1 MVRVTRGLRRG
12 LGLRGGSRGRLGR
25 RGLRCGALRCRG
37 LRRRGGC
44 RLRGRCAGRPESTG
58 SAVATGPVWRALG
71 LGRRRAAG
79 HRTGLRAHERAHV
92 LGGVWEQRHVTGPFE
107 RRGEHPLVLRAGA
120 ALAARV
126 DLAAIA
132 DVATD
137 ATHLFEVD
145 LLDLVHAER
154 ADLAA
159 WPSRP
164 AVAGPVATAV
174 IAAAIARTAA
184 GAAAVTTRTRTFLAH
199 LVSLERDLVRV
210 ERPGLTL
217 RLVARHRAA
226 AHPGLTVAAAA
237 EELEVVAADVEAR
250 LLDVV
255 LVRVRAGTEA
265 AVDVDLLALLHDLL
279 GGLGL
284 LAPAAHAVPVGL
296 LGSLAA
302 AGGHAVH
309 GD

>member
-1 MVRVTRGLRRG
+1 
-12 LGLRGGSRGRLGR
+12 
-25 RGLRCGALRCRG
+25 
-37 LRRRGGC
+37 
-44 RLRGRCAGRPESTG
+44 
-58 SAVATGPVWRALG
+58 
-71 LGRRRAAG
+71 
-79 HRTGLRAHERAHV
+79 
-92 LGGVWEQRHVTGPFE
+92 
-107 RRGEHPLVLRAGA
+107 
-120 ALAARV
+120 
-126 DLAAIA
+126 
-132 DVATD
+132 
-137 ATHLFEVD
+137 
-145 LLDLVHAER
+145 
-154 ADLAA
+154 
-159 WPSRP
+159 
-164 AVAGPVATAV
+164 
-174 IAAAIARTAA
+174 
-184 GAAAVTTRTRTFLAH
+184 AAVTTRTRTFLAH

-255 LVRVRAGTEA
+255 LVRVRSGSEA

-309 GD
+309 GDRDVTDRPPLRGHAHLRVTPDVADDLDLGHRCHLDHFLIPHSSRRMTM